1 MGVRIIAERWLKD
14 AAEAFPKAASYLA
27 HWRTVVS
34 AAQWNSLADVRRQY
48 PSADAVRV
56 ASGGTVVV
64 FNVCG
69 NDFRLITAIHYNT
82 QRVFTLRCLTHA
94 EYSKDKWKAEL

>member
-1 MGVRIIAERWLKD
+1 MRIIAERWLRD
-14 AAEAFPKAASYLA
+14 AAEVHPKAATYLA
-27 HWRTVVS
+27 HWQAVVKQ
-34 AAQWNSLADVRRQY
+34 ANWHSLTEVRRLY

-69 NDFRLITAIHYNT
+69 NTYRLITAIHYNT
-82 QRVFTLRCLTHA
+82 QLGFTLRFLTHA
-94 EYSKDKWKAEL
+94 AYNTNTWKTHL

>member
-1 MGVRIIAERWLKD
+1 VRIIAERWLKE
-14 AAEAFPKAASYLA
+14 AAEGFPKAATYLA
-27 HWRTVVS
+27 HWRAVVK
-34 AAQWNSLADVRRQY
+34 AAHWNNLADVRRHY

-82 QRVFTLRCLTHA
+82 QCVFTLRFLTHA

>member
-1 MGVRIIAERWLKD
+1 MRIIAERWLKD
-14 AAEAFPKAASYLA
+14 AADDFPKAASYLTHWRAVVRAA
-27 HWRTVVS
+27 HWNNLS
-34 AAQWNSLADVRRQY
+34 DVRRHY

-56 ASGGTVVV
+56 ASGSTVVV

-82 QRVFTLRCLTHA
+82 QCVFTLRFLTHA
-94 EYSKDKWKAEL
+94 EYSKDKWKVEL

>member
-1 MGVRIIAERWLKD
+1 MRIIAERWLKD
-14 AAEAFPKAASYLA
+14 AAEDSPKAASYLA
-27 HWRTVVS
+27 HWQAVVK
-34 AAQWNSLADVRRQY
+34 AAHWNSLADVRRHY

-69 NDFRLITAIHYNT
+69 NDFRLITAVHYNS
-82 QRVFTLRCLTHA
+82 QRVFTLRFLTHA
-94 EYSKDKWKAEL
+94 EYSKAKWIAEL

>member
-1 MGVRIIAERWLKD
+1 VCVRIIAERWLKD

-27 HWRTVVS
+27 HWQAVVK
-34 AAQWNSLADVRRQY
+34 AAHWNSLPDVRRQY

-69 NDFRLITAIHYNT
+69 NDFRLITAIHYNS
-82 QRVFTLRCLTHA
+82 QRVFTLRFLTHA
-94 EYSKDKWKAEL
+94 EYSKAKWKAEL

>member
-1 MGVRIIAERWLKD
+1 VRILAERWLKN
-14 AAEAFPKAASYLA
+14 AAEAFPQAASYLG
-27 HWRTVVS
+27 HWRAVVK
-34 AAQWNSLADVRRQY
+34 AARWNNLADVRRQY
-48 PSADAVRV
+48 PGADAVRL

-82 QRVFTLRCLTHA
+82 QCVFTLRFLTHA

>member
-1 MGVRIIAERWLKD
+1 MKSCEAD
-14 AAEAFPKAASYLA
+14 AAEDFPKAAGYLTHWRAVARAA
-27 HWRTVVS
+27 HW
-34 AAQWNSLADVRRQY
+34 NNLADVRRHY

-56 ASGGTVVV
+56 ASGGAVVV

-82 QRVFTLRCLTHA
+82 QCVFTLRFLTHA
-94 EYSKDKWKAEL
+94 EYSKGKWKAEL